1 MARYMAIQHERKLEI
16 GKQNMQCWRFL
27 WLDFNE
33 QTLTEN
39 IQNDLV
45 HFVCHQRFIKA
56 TEVLLHHPEHV
67 PLKPGVAG
75 KVVYF
80 LRPLRHK

>member
-1 MARYMAIQHERKLEI
+1 MKERDRKTKHAVLEI
-16 GKQNMQCWRFL
+16 L